1 MLLPCRHAASQ
12 LVALRTR
19 LHRLRRERNQRHSV
33 ALNRTRWHAVALIG
47 TQWQSAA
54 LSGNQRHSAALSG
67 TRLGRDRLRLMLLA
81 TRLMR
86 RGSRRIELAR
96 NVSSASEPA
105 A

>member
-1 MLLPCRHAASQ
+1 MEGRERRVVRRLQLLLSPLQLLLARAEQLLLPCRYAASQ

-33 ALNRTRWHAVALIG
+33 AI
-47 TQWQSAA
+47 
-54 LSGNQRHSAALSG
+54 SG